1 MSVSEQEVPRQGMTA
16 KSVDISQAVIEVEG
30 AAGTVGGGALA
41 VIWKIIAR
49 YRIRMWLAIALGIA
63 ASLCQIGPPVAVAFL
78 VSALLEGSTN
88 AALWWS
94 IVLLVTPLL
103 GIGLFMCSTL
113 VSHFIAA
120 DAQRDQRNTIA
131 QKLQRVPLGFFSRV
145 SAVELRRLI
154 VDDVEKIEDGIAHLI
169 PELTAAFVGP
179 LVLLAAMLI
188 VDWRLGVA
196 AALPTIAG

>member
-1 MSVSEQEVPRQGMTA
+1 MNASDQKTHRQRTPT
-16 KSVDISQAVIEVEG
+16 KSVDFSQAVIEVEG
-30 AAGTVGGGALA
+30 AAGTVGGGTLA

-49 YRIRMWLAIALGIA
+49 YRTRMWLAIALGIA

-94 IVLLVTPLL
+94 VVLLVTPLL

-145 SAVELRRLI
+145 SAVE
-154 VDDVEKIEDGIAHLI
+154 
-169 PELTAAFVGP
+169 
-179 LVLLAAMLI
+179 
-188 VDWRLGVA
+188 
-196 AALPTIAG
+196 